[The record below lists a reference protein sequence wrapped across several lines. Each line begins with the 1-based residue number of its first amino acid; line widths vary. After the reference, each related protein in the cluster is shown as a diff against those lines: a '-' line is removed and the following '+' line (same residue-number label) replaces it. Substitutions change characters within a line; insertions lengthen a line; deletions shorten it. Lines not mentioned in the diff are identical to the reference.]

1 MRPFIFICTAV
12 LAAGLG
18 AFAQD
23 VSLSDVT
30 KAFKDAKIPGDLSI
44 NFDPQALLDV
54 TFPQESGKP
63 ITLKAGVQLPR
74 NATKGPPNYR
84 LRGLRYP
91 GPYVIASVD
100 PDAPTPENPSVAQI
114 RHYLGVILLLTGNVR
129 PPSPITSDSDDY
141 HYA

>member
-1 MRPFIFICTAV
+1 MRLFTFIYTTV

-30 KAFKDAKIPGDLSI
+30 KAFKDANVSVNIVLRNSMVWTYDDNRGLDAQIPTDLSI
-44 NFDPQALLDV
+44 KFDPQALLDV

-74 NATKGPPNYR
+74 NGESLISR
-84 LRGLRYP
+84 FMIER
-91 GPYVIASVD
+91 SV
-100 PDAPTPENPSVAQI
+100 
-114 RHYLGVILLLTGNVR
+114 
-129 PPSPITSDSDDY
+129 
-141 HYA
+141 